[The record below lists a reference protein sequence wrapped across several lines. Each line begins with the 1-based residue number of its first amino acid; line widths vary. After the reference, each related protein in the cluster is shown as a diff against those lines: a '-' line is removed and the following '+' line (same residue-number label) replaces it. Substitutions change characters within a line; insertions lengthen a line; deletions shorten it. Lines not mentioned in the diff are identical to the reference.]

1 MLKLYK
7 AIWRRTARR
16 QIVLIILSA
25 AVALLAAVPLDY
37 QKNIINS
44 LTRGVDASEVFRL
57 GAGMAA
63 FILLSLALKWML
75 NYQASLAGEWAIRL
89 VRTRVCE
96 EANSRQRNDERK
108 LEHGTLANMISS
120 ESETVGKFVG
130 DAVAEPVLQFGT
142 LISVVG
148 YIAVTQP
155 RLGLLLLLVVI
166 PQIVILV
173 LTQARINALVAERVL
188 VLRRSINTITQH
200 DIAEVQQMALEEFD
214 RIFETRRKIF
224 IWKLS
229 TKFALSVISGAGL
242 VAVLIIGGWLVIEGK
257 SDVGIVVAATVGLT
271 RIEQPWRLL
280 AAFYRNL
287 NAIKVQFELI
297 QSLLTEPEKGTRR
310 QMRALG
316 P

>member
-1 MLKLYK
+1 MWKLYE

-25 AVALLAAVPLDY
+25 MVAVLAAVPLDY
-37 QKNIINS
+37 QKKIING
-44 LTRGVDASEVFRL
+44 LNQGIDAAEVFRL
-57 GAGMAA
+57 GAEMIA

-89 VRTRVCE
+89 LRTRVCE
-96 EANSRQRNDERK
+96 EANNLRKDSERK
-108 LEHGTLANMISS
+108 LEEGTLANMISS

-130 DAVAEPVLQFGT
+130 DAVTEPVLQFGT

-173 LTQARINALVAERVL
+173 LTQTRINALVAERVL
-188 VLRRSINTITQH
+188 VLRRSINTITQR
-200 DIAEVQQMALEEFD
+200 DIAEVQQMVLEEFD
-214 RIFETRRKIF
+214 RIYETRRKIF

-229 TKFALSVISGAGL
+229 TKFALSAISAFGL
-242 VAVLIIGGWLVIEGK
+242 VAVLVIGGWLVLEGE

-287 NAIKVQFELI
+287 NAIKVQFELMRN
-297 QSLLTEPEKGTRR
+297 LLIEPNEKD
-310 QMRALG
+310 RAQLESRNS
-316 P
+316 